1 MPFFMCRLAAEDG
14 HIFSRSVLGGSAAE
28 CRGRFESE
36 GLCVLSVRRDWRKL
50 NISLG
55 PDRKLKDREF
65 IMFNQEL
72 QALIRAGYPVLRSVE
87 IISGRT
93 RNTALREILGK
104 VEADIKQ
111 GKALSEA
118 FSPFEKRFSKI
129 YIAALMAGETS
140 GGLPD
145 TIGQFI
151 VYARTIARTKS
162 RVRSALIYPIMLL
175 LFSLGLLAVILNFV
189 LPNFAGFYKDFES
202 QLPFLTATLIEFSKF
217 VRGHWY
223 VWLILTAGSVLALAE
238 LRRRESTLLWLE
250 RQKLKLPLGKLIWV
264 ETGVSLFCRTLSLL
278 LQAGIPVL
286 AGLPLA
292 VRSIPN
298 KYLASLAAGAPD
310 HIRNGESLSEALTK
324 AGFFPQ
330 LALDM
335 VRIGETSANLGGML
349 REAAEV
355 FDERIQTK
363 IDAFVGLIEPIMIIF
378 MGVLVA
384 AMLLSVYLP
393 IFNIIKVVR

>member
-1 MPFFMCRLAAEDG
+1 MPYFMCRLAAGDG
-14 HIFSRSVLGGSAAE
+14 RIYSRSVLAGSAAE

-36 GLCVLSVRRDWRKL
+36 GLCVLSVRRNWRKL
-50 NISLG
+50 NISFG
-55 PDRKLKDREF
+55 PDRKLRDREF

-72 QALIRAGYPVLRSVE
+72 QALIRAGYPVLRSIE

-93 RNTALREILGK
+93 RNAALREILRK
-104 VEADIKQ
+104 VEADIRQ

-118 FSPFEKRFSKI
+118 FASFEKRFSKI

-140 GGLPD
+140 GGLSD

-151 VYARTIARTKS
+151 IYARTIARTKS
-162 RVRSALIYPIMLL
+162 RVRSALIYPTMLL
-175 LFSLGLLAVILNFV
+175 VFSVGLLAVILNFV
-189 LPNFAGFYKDFES
+189 LPNFVGFYQDFES
-202 QLPFLTATLIEFSKF
+202 QLPFLTATLIGFSKF
-217 VRGHWY
+217 VRGHWTI
-223 VWLILTAGSVLALAE
+223 WLILTVGSVLAVAE

-292 VRSIPN
+292 VQSIPN
-298 KYLASLAAGAPD
+298 KYLASRAAGVPD

-363 IDAFVGLIEPIMIIF
+363 IDTFVGLIEPVMIVF

-384 AMLLSVYLP
+384 VMLLSVYLP